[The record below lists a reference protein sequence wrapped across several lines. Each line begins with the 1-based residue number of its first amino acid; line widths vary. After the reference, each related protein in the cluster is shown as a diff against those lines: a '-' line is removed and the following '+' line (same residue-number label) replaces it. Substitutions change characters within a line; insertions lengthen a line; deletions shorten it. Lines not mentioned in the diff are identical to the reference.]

1 MYTLFK
7 TNVYRKKT
15 KCVLHQYLLI
25 NEAIVYKI
33 VILDLFTYHFYLLS
47 NAFST
52 IIISWF
58 GKVNID
64 GQHQLG

>member
-52 IIISWF
+52 IIIS
-58 GKVNID
+58 
-64 GQHQLG
+64 